1 MCLTEKMCVCGFA
14 NVCLHA
20 YLCTCLCEI
29 EQNRERRERK
39 ARQDSFMQG
48 EMMQRAQAGTKVL
61 PQDRAD
67 NPLSRKRRSKRI

>member
-1 MCLTEKMCVCGFA
+1 MSDRKLCVCGFVD
-14 NVCLHA
+14 VCLHA
-20 YLCTCLCEI
+20 YLCTCPCEI
-29 EQNRERRERK
+29 EQSGERRERK
-39 ARQDSFMQG
+39 AKRDSFTQG